1 MYNGYPPQGF
11 HPQQQQQGQYPPFM
25 PPQNGQGPPPGF
37 MPMRPGMPMP
47 TLPPQNG
54 PGGGFPPPFASQDPR
69 FRPAMPPFAPTGSM
83 APSGGQPP
91 QMNMGLSPNANGLV
105 QIPNA
110 SPAAQSPA
118 TPMGF
123 SNPLIGRPP
132 PQGFGMRPAP
142 GLGFN
147 GQGQGQGQGPPGGPG
162 FMIDHNAAGLPRPP
176 HMMFPGAG
184 GQQQHQHPQYGM
196 GGSDNPNFVKPAVK
210 TTAVFIGGIP
220 DGITDAILTGLIQVR
235 ANNPACSNSRE
246 TCGPLVKINR
256 PTGKAGKPQAFGF
269 AEFEDPE
276 VVLRCLKCLQG
287 VELPDI
293 TPQGRQQGTKK
304 QLVVKADEK
313 TRAFLDE
320 FEQLNLRTDH
330 DDELDTSAVR
340 RIGNIVRALQDP
352 SADLAAIIG
361 ESAAPDVKEED
372 KQKDVYVVPD
382 HLRDLDESELPE
394 NQRNVVMGQIASFRE
409 ASARR
414 DAEKK
419 RQDENMEARRQAS
432 AMQGDGAAY
441 GRPGANNGQQM
452 RQWGSSSG
460 PNHQGQQMRP
470 IGNGPQSYNQPVGFV
485 KAETAEAKPETER
498 TDEEAER
505 MRLEEQQRQKGH
517 MLRERER
524 RIESKER
531 QHFQRLGQELAILQ
545 QDEEMEK
552 ADREAM
558 RKELARYD
566 DDYFA
571 ETGRDAFY
579 ADRSKWRSERQRPR
593 RQEYQDDVRDRQ
605 READEQAALEKETE
619 DLFKRQM
626 HEMADIEAKGRAA
639 GLLFE
644 DAKPIKVAIG
654 APAPLLPLGA
664 NASTAASS
672 SVASVKTES
681 KPKIVAARGNAAS
694 AFGAEDDEEDVKKKR
709 TLVRLD
715 EDAGEKS
722 SIEAKTQAKLTEIRN
737 GIPKSPAELWSLKL
751 RWEGLNPPILGKK
764 VFPVVRQKLVSI
776 LGDLEID
783 ELFNF
788 VVEHVQQHAS
798 PRTIVEGLEPV
809 LDEEA
814 EPLVV
819 LLWRALAFES
829 AAFAAGLDTGSMQI

>member
-11 HPQQQQQGQYPPFM
+11 HPQQQGQYPPYM
-25 PPQNGQGPPPGF
+25 PPENGQGQPQGF
-37 MPMRPGMPMP
+37 MPMMPGMPMP
-47 TLPPQNG
+47 TLPPQAG
-54 PGGGFPPPFASQDPR
+54 PGGGFPQPPFASQDPR
-69 FRPAMPPFAPTGSM
+69 FRPVMPPFAPTGPI
-83 APSGGQPP
+83 APPPGSQQP

-105 QIPNA
+105 HIPNV

-147 GQGQGQGQGPPGGPG
+147 NSQGQGQPGGHG

-176 HMMFPGAG
+176 HMMFPGPG
-184 GQQQHQHPQYGM
+184 GPQQQQQQHGM
-196 GGSDNPNFVKPAVK
+196 GGSDNPNFVRPAVK
-210 TTAVFIGGIP
+210 TTAVFIGSIP
-220 DGITDAILTGLIQVR
+220 DGITDAILTGLIQ
-235 ANNPACSNSRE
+235 

-276 VVLRCLKCLQG
+276 VVLRCLKCLHG

-304 QLVVKADEK
+304 KLVVKADEK

-330 DDELDTSAVR
+330 DDELDQSAVT

-361 ESAAPDVKEED
+361 ASAAPDVKEED
-372 KQKDVYVVPD
+372 KQKDAAYVVPD

-419 RQDENMEARRQAS
+419 RHDENMEARRQAI
-432 AMQGDGAAY
+432 D
-441 GRPGANNGQQM
+441 RPAGPAGQNNGQQM

-460 PNHQGQQMRP
+460 PYNQGQQMRP

-485 KAETAEAKPETER
+485 KAETAEAKAETER

-505 MRLEEQQRQKGH
+505 IRLEEQQRQKVH
-517 MLRERER
+517 QLRERER

-626 HEMADIEAKGRAA
+626 DEMADIEAKGRAA

-664 NASTAASS
+664 NASIATSS
-672 SVASVKTES
+672 SIASVKTET
-681 KPKIVAARGNAAS
+681 KPKVVAARGNAAS

-715 EDAGEKS
+715 EDAGVKS
-722 SIEAKTQAKLTEIRN
+722 NIQAKTQAKLTEIRN

-751 RWEGLNPPILGKK
+751 RWEGLNPPVLDKK
-764 VFPVVRQKLVSI
+764 VFPVVREKLVSI

-798 PRTIVEGLEPV
+798 PQTIVEGLEPV